1 MTKTEKPD
9 YLSLI
14 TKRTEADSRTRTKLY
29 VSLDPTVASE
39 LDEARQM
46 LGEAR
51 LRAQDENT
59 RVKMGDTAV
68 TDLTARVASLEQA
81 IRETTLVVIIQ
92 ALSDTQEVEAT
103 AIKDEANAAPYLRRR
118 LELAFVR
125 AESVDG
131 EPVPDVGVE
140 HWSQI
145 LSATAPGELSF
156 WSQKLNRAGQ
166 AFDFPMSAK

>member
-51 LRAQDENT
+51 LRAQDENA
-59 RVKMGDTAV
+59 RVKMGDTTV

-103 AIKDEANAAPYLRRR
+103 VIKDEANAAPYLRRR

>member
-1 MTKTEKPD
+1 MTSKPN
-9 YLSLI
+9 YLDLI
-14 TKRTEADSRTRTKLY
+14 AKRTEADARTRTKIY
-29 VSLDPTVASE
+29 VALDPSIASGLE
-39 LDEARQM
+39 EARQQ

-51 LRAQDENT
+51 LRAQDDTT
-59 RVKMGDTAV
+59 RVKMGDT
-68 TDLTARVASLEQA
+68 TIPDLAARVAELEQT

-92 ALSDTQEVEAT
+92 ALSDAQEVEAS

-131 EPVPDVGVE
+131 ETVDGVE
-140 HWSQI
+140 VDQWSQI
-145 LSATAPGELSF
+145 LGVTAPGELSF

-166 AFDFPMSAK
+166 AFDFPTFAR

>member
-59 RVKMGDTAV
+59 RVKMGDTTV

-103 AIKDEANAAPYLRRR
+103 VIKDEANAAPYLRRR

>member
-1 MTKTEKPD
+1 MTSKPN
-9 YLSLI
+9 YLDLI
-14 TKRTEADSRTRTKLY
+14 AKRTEADARTRTKIY
-29 VSLDPTVASE
+29 VALDPSVASGLE
-39 LDEARQM
+39 EARQQ

-51 LRAQDENT
+51 LRAQDDAT
-59 RVKMGDTAV
+59 RVKMGDTMIP
-68 TDLTARVASLEQA
+68 DLAARVAELEQT

-92 ALSDTQEVEAT
+92 ALSDAQEVEAS

-131 EPVPDVGVE
+131 ETVDGVE
-140 HWSQI
+140 VDQWSQI
-145 LSATAPGELSF
+145 LGVTAPGELSF

-166 AFDFPMSAK
+166 AFDFPTFAR

>member
-1 MTKTEKPD
+1 MASKPN
-9 YLSLI
+9 YLDLI
-14 TKRTEADSRTRTKLY
+14 AKRTEADARTRTKIY
-29 VSLDPTVASE
+29 VALDPSVASGLE
-39 LDEARQM
+39 EARQQ

-51 LRAQDENT
+51 LRAQDDT
-59 RVKMGDTAV
+59 THVKMGDT
-68 TDLTARVASLEQA
+68 TIPDLAARVAELEQT

-92 ALSDTQEVEAT
+92 ALSDAQEVEAS

-131 EPVPDVGVE
+131 ETVDGVE
-140 HWSQI
+140 VDQWSQI
-145 LSATAPGELSF
+145 LGVTAPGELSF

-166 AFDFPMSAK
+166 AFDFPTSAR